1 MLKHMGYTKEA
12 DNISDAIFKTL
23 KEGKYVTGD
32 LGGKA
37 STTEYTNRVI
47 EYL

>member
-1 MLKHMGYTKEA
+1 MGYNQEA
-12 DNISDAIFKTL
+12 DNISNAIFTTL

-32 LGGKA
+32 LGGKS
-37 STTEYTNRVI
+37 STTDYTNRVI